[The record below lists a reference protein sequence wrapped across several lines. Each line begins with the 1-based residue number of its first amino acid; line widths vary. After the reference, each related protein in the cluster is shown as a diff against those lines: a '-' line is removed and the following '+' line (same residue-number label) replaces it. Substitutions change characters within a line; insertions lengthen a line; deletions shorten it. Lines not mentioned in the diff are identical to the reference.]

1 VKSPSCEHYI
11 YLQEPEEESS
21 PTSFS
26 GMPLFAQSRSS
37 PTASES
43 YCSASEMASFL
54 ASLSGETFGPSTA
67 GHGEDLLTPSM
78 QASRASESAPQGRA
92 ADSSTRT
99 ITKPSSESFA
109 KWNPAL
115 FSWKIPRSFFG
126 EDSENYYGTWPKWG
140 LMVDGECWAQ
150 ERPQDLLTD
159 DTDSGGSLPTPSGVN
174 GGKNHTM
181 GRIDE
186 WGGSSNPLRGT
197 VLGYLC
203 LPEFEEMVMAWPI
216 GWTALTP
223 FETAKFQSWLQLH
236 SDFSPPDP

>member
-1 VKSPSCEHYI
+1 MTCEHYI
-11 YLQEPEEESS
+11 YLQEPVEESS

-26 GMPLFAQSRSS
+26 RIPLFARSRSS
-37 PTASES
+37 PTAKRSS
-43 YCSASEMASFL
+43 CSASAMASFL

-67 GHGEDLLTPSM
+67 GRGADSLTPSM
-78 QASRASESAPQGRA
+78 QASRASGSAPQERA
-92 ADSSTRT
+92 AGSSTRIT
-99 ITKPSSESFA
+99 IAHSSESFA
-109 KWNPAL
+109 RWNPGAS
-115 FSWKIPRSFFG
+115 SWRIPRSFFE
-126 EDSENYYGTWPKWG
+126 EDLQSFSGTWPRWG

-150 ERPQDLLTD
+150 ERPQGLLTD
-159 DTDSGGSLPTPSGVN
+159 ATDSGVSLPTPSGVN

-236 SDFSPPDP
+236 SDF